1 MTVKPRMVRLTLLS
15 IALIA
20 LAACAGGGRE
30 PGTMPAFTD
39 HYSMRI
45 SSVPSPPYARE
56 AARYKIVVR
65 DKDSGQPIEGG
76 QGIIYANTEDGAS
89 TWDSFVPGDE
99 LGTYYATLNFIVS
112 GNWALGL
119 RFRRDSTQQ
128 LEQVDWM
135 QEVLGERPA
144 SPRDS

>member
-1 MTVKPRMVRLTLLS
+1 MLRL
-15 IALIA
+15 AL
-20 LAACAGGGRE
+20 LAAVIAVMAACGRGRE
-30 PGTMPAFTD
+30 PGTMSAYTD

-45 SSVPSPPYARE
+45 SSEPSPPHARE
-56 AARYKIVVR
+56 AARYKLVVR
-65 DKDSGQPIEGG
+65 DKDTGQPIEGG
-76 QGIIYANTEDGAS
+76 QGILYSNTREGAG

-99 LGTYYATLNFIVS
+99 LGTYYATLNFVVA
-112 GNWALGL
+112 GNWAMGL

-144 SPRDS
+144 SP

>member
-1 MTVKPRMVRLTLLS
+1 MVRLS
-15 IALIA
+15 FFVAA
-20 LAACAGGGRE
+20 VAAMAACGRGRE
-30 PGTMPAFTD
+30 PGTMPAYTD

-56 AARYKIVVR
+56 PARYKLVVR

-76 QGIIYANTEDGAS
+76 EGILYANTREGAS
-89 TWDSFVPGDE
+89 TWDTFVHGEE
-99 LGTYYATLNFIVS
+99 LGTYYATLNFVVA
-112 GNWALGL
+112 GNWAMGL

-135 QEVLGERPA
+135 QEVHGERQA
-144 SPRDS
+144 SP